1 MLKLAPCLHLV
12 VFKLDVRYQCYLRC
26 YIVINAS
33 SKDEDSSCFCLL
45 HIIDPSVRWMRSG
58 VLVSGR
64 EWRAFPRIHSL
75 TVSVTHTKVDNMKE
89 QTAEEQAARLI
100 QRLRELDVSI
110 KLRNRELGHIKVTI
124 S

>member
-1 MLKLAPCLHLV
+1 M
-12 VFKLDVRYQCYLRC
+12 
-26 YIVINAS
+26 
-33 SKDEDSSCFCLL
+33 
-45 HIIDPSVRWMRSG
+45 
-58 VLVSGR
+58 LVSGR
-64 EWRAFPRIHSL
+64 ECRAFPRIHSL